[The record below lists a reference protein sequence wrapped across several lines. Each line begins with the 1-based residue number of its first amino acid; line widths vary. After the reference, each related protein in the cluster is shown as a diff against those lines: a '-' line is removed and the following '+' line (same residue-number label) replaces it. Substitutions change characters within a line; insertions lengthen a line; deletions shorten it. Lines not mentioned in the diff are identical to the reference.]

1 MKVKVKLFA
10 SLQKGRFQAKDV
22 ECREGTTI
30 KELMDELGVPEK
42 EYFITFINNLHA
54 DHERELKE
62 GDNLS
67 VFPAVGGG

>member
-1 MKVKVKLFA
+1 
-10 SLQKGRFQAKDV
+10 
-22 ECREGTTI
+22 
-30 KELMDELGVPEK
+30 MDELGVPEK

>member
-1 MKVKVKLFA
+1 MKVTVKLFA
-10 SLQKGRFQAKDV
+10 SLRKGRFQAREV
-22 ECREGTTI
+22 ECREGITI
-30 KELMDELGVPEK
+30 KELMDELDVPEK

-54 DHERELKE
+54 DHHRELRE